1 MIHLVQAEPV
11 INGAVGREGGM
22 VGRVAWFAGNV
33 VQLGLSAA
41 WGSLVRRQ
49 RGPAWFAGSV
59 GQLSSL
65 AAWASLVRQQRGEV

>member
-22 VGRVAWFAGNV
+22 VGRVAWFVGSV
-33 VQLGLSAA
+33 GQLGSPAVL
-41 WGSLVRRQ
+41 GSLVCRQ

-59 GQLSSL
+59 GQLGSL
-65 AAWASLVRQQRGEV
+65 AAWASLVRRQRGPA